1 MYDTIISACDFDREG
16 QLIGDS
22 IIYNI
27 KTDKHVYRLLLN
39 EWTPAEVIRGI
50 RKYKTKYRT

>member
-1 MYDTIISACDFDREG
+1 MMYIAIISACDFDREG

-27 KTDKHVYRLLLN
+27 KDR
-39 EWTPAEVIRGI
+39 
-50 RKYKTKYRT
+50 